1 MKDIIKLAQEL
12 LRRRGLYSGVI
23 DGITGPET
31 LKAVISA
38 IGKKYELTSSP
49 KRTEQYLV
57 MFLQDYALS
66 CGIDPGPVDGWYGQK
81 TAAAVRQIRQNMG
94 EQENDDTDKLLDEA
108 DFDKAAAMSGIEK
121 ALIKTVTAVESRGRG
136 FLANG
141 EPVILFEGHVF
152 WKHLQQK
159 GINPVDAAR
168 RLPEGVLYP
177 SWRSKWYVGG
187 EGEYQRL
194 EAAKKIDEE
203 AALKS
208 ASYGLFQLM
217 GFNHKSCGYADVRS
231 FFEDMRRHERHQLI
245 AAMRFLQATRLDK
258 PLKMHDWVKFAK
270 GYNGSG
276 FAKNSYHIKL
286 EKAYKRYA
294 Q

>member
-1 MKDIIKLAQEL
+1 MKDIIRLAQEIL
-12 LRRRGLYSGVI
+12 CQRGLYSGAI
-23 DGITGPET
+23 DGLTGPKT

-38 IGKKYELTSSP
+38 IGRKYELTHSP
-49 KRTEQYLV
+49 KRTEQYVV

-66 CGIDPGPVDGWYGQK
+66 CGIDPGPVDGWYGRK
-81 TAAAVRQIRQNMG
+81 TAAAVMQIRRNRG
-94 EQENDDTDKLLDEA
+94 ERENEDTDKLLDEA
-108 DFDKAAAMSGIEK
+108 DFDNAAAMSGIEK

-152 WKHLQQK
+152 WKQLQLK
-159 GINPVDAAR
+159 GISPLESSGL
-168 RLPEGVLYP
+168 LPAGVLYP
-177 SWRSKWYVGG
+177 SWMSKWYVGG
-187 EGEYQRL
+187 EGEYTRL
-194 EAAKKIDEE
+194 AAAKKIDEE
-203 AALKS
+203 AALNS

-217 GFNHKSCGYADVRS
+217 GFNHKGCGYEDVRS
-231 FFEDMRRHERHQLI
+231 FFEDMRRHERYQLI

-258 PLKMHDWVKFAK
+258 PLKAHEWVKFAK
-270 GYNGSG
+270 GYNGPG
-276 FAKNSYHIKL
+276 YAKNSYHIKL